1 MFQLFPPALD
11 TPEQAKVAFH
21 IFSNEYN
28 RSILEKLTDRETRIL
43 QLLKE
48 GNNTTP
54 AIAKESLLGYETVRK
69 CLTCLR
75 EKFRV
80 HTLQALV
87 TIANELGL

>member
-1 MFQLFPPALD
+1 LFQLFPPALD
-11 TPEQAKVAFH
+11 TPEQAKAAFH

-28 RSILEKLTDRETRIL
+28 HSILEKLTDREIRIL

-48 GNNTTP
+48 SNKAPT
-54 AIAKESLLGYETVRK
+54 IAKELLLGNETVRK
-69 CLTCLR
+69 CLTRLR